1 MINITT
7 QYPNAT
13 HSPDFIF
20 PIGSIQDNHSNS
32 VYLSELSRVTGK
44 EKFAYLDLGCAGG
57 QTVVDVYN
65 NGNIACGVEGSDLE
79 KMISISKNRTRPTPR
94 FIGAMDVPDRDIHDN
109 WTEFKD
115 KCLFK
120 ADISKP
126 FELSND
132 CGIQKFDIITAWDF
146 LEHPT
151 PEQIPAVIDNI
162 KKHLKDDGV
171 FVCLINLV
179 PSSHHQCVKPKEWWI
194 EEFGNKG
201 LEDHGFDMKAS
212 PRHTKDPMDTN
223 DIGFMFKLKN

>member
-20 PIGSIQDNHSNS
+20 PIGAIQDNHSNS

-94 FIGAMDVPDRDIHDN
+94 FIGAMDVPDSDIHDN

-120 ADISKP
+120 ADITKP

-132 CGIQKFDIITAWDF
+132 RGIQKFDIITAWDV

-162 KKHLKDDGV
+162 KRHLKDDGV

-179 PSSHHQCVKPKEWWI
+179 PSPHHQCVKPKEWWVDV
-194 EEFGNKG
+194 FNKNG
-201 LEDHGFDMKAS
+201 LEDRGFDFNAS
-212 PRHTKDPMDTN
+212 PRHTHQPLDSN
-223 DIGFMFKLKN
+223 DLGFMLELK